1 MADYPVQPGSTD
13 DRPGAVYRSGGAF
26 ASSIAAVA
34 QFRIERRRIAGVA
47 TSHCA
52 LPNLP
57 AAFWQQG
64 PVLMR
69 VSADF
74 YNFYPWGASFCTP
87 RMLGWRGAR
96 SPSSGEPGHP
106 LLRDDPDHIRQVAAP
121 FATALLDGEK
131 SEPSR

>member
-34 QFRIERRRIAGVA
+34 QFRIERRRSHGVA

-74 YNFYPWGASFCTP
+74 YNFYPRGASFCTLSDA
-87 RMLGWRGAR
+87 RLAGGLIALLWRAR
-96 SPSSGEPGHP
+96 SS
-106 LLRDDPDHIRQVAAP
+106 
-121 FATALLDGEK
+121 T
-131 SEPSR
+131 PSRW